1 MAEPTEKLPYETIC
15 KIVGHLVIQSRLELD
30 SVYNELGVVQQ
41 ERDQL
46 LNQLTNRE
54 PKPNG

>member
-1 MAEPTEKLPYETIC
+1 MAETPDKLSYETMC

-30 SVYNELGVVQQ
+30 TVYQELGVVQQ

-46 LNQLTNRE
+46 LNQLANRQ
-54 PKPNG
+54 PKPG